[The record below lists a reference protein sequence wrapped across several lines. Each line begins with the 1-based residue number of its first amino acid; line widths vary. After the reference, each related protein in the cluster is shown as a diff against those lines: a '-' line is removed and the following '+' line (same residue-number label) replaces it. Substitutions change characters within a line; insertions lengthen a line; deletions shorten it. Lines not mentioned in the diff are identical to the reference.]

1 MPGGHGLAH
10 GAAHAN
16 TASASLKPEETV
28 ESRKQRK
35 KRERAAEQKYQDD
48 KLCSSSNI
56 AAMEKLCGCNTEGLL
71 LESALKEARALGD
84 LATFVL
90 FQRKKQPP
98 DVRAQMPGWD
108 PVACKVETL
117 DNYAEAFAGLRRE
130 EISLAKKRTIHKGV
144 SLRKALRGPGPPKI
158 TPMDIAKIHAR
169 SAGLTV
175 PEWLEERKKRDENYA
190 HEFEAAS
197 AELVADRLGDEAAD
211 DGRKKRRRVR
221 KMERRLASMALVEC
235 VYVAQLAGGTH
246 FQLGNPLKQVM
257 SDLWWAPAST
267 TENYA
272 FLRSENITHVVNV
285 SERYPNHFPDDFV
298 YCRVRVNNDNDDAQD
313 TLYEE
318 YEMACRFIRQALDC
332 GGRVVV
338 SCPSGLDASA
348 TCLMAFLIYD
358 QGVPLTAGY
367 KILKVFEPEIGLS
380 RQHALFLTL
389 FEMDTMRRTSVSRN
403 HRYLASPLF
412 KLFHKFCPYA
422 PVMSVGIYFALGY
435 LQLPEPRYLAFG
447 RPKFFADLHPELKQK
462 AEKPKGGVPPGSL
475 KVEVKYCGP
484 VTLLVCLF
492 VPCGTLACCFPCDK
506 KAVYQA
512 PDGQRYDR
520 KGRKAVAHPVAR
532 ALRAA
537 GRGGAYAWDRVRYAY
552 AATAAGAH
560 FAYDAVDAVRRG
572 GKLRPKPSHYLK
584 EYYDRAD
591 AKAAEEPRVRLSL
604 ARDDQKLHVYGAGD
618 APAAG
623 PGRRPSLAP
632 LDRASSIQVQGAPG
646 GLDKKPLAPIKR
658 RSTVKVKKATSMR
671 WDEATATSDG
681 TEKSGNF
688 GARKESIHWRRQAK
702 QNEEYVDEASA
713 S

>member
-84 LATFVL
+84 LATFV
-90 FQRKKQPP
+90 
-98 DVRAQMPGWD
+98 
-108 PVACKVETL
+108 ETL

-144 SLRKALRGPGPPKI
+144 SLRKAPAPGPPKI
-158 TPMDIAKIHAR
+158 TPMDIAKIHAVR
-169 SAGLTV
+169 GPDRPPA
-175 PEWLEERKKRDENYA
+175 E
-190 HEFEAAS
+190 AS

-358 QGVPLTAGY
+358 QGVP
-367 KILKVFEPEIGLS
+367 
-380 RQHALFLTL
+380 
-389 FEMDTMRRTSVSRN
+389 
-403 HRYLASPLF
+403 
-412 KLFHKFCPYA
+412 
-422 PVMSVGIYFALGY
+422 
-435 LQLPEPRYLAFG
+435 
-447 RPKFFADLHPELKQK
+447 
-462 AEKPKGGVPPGSL
+462 
-475 KVEVKYCGP
+475 
-484 VTLLVCLF
+484 
-492 VPCGTLACCFPCDK
+492 
-506 KAVYQA
+506 
-512 PDGQRYDR
+512 
-520 KGRKAVAHPVAR
+520 
-532 ALRAA
+532 
-537 GRGGAYAWDRVRYAY
+537 
-552 AATAAGAH
+552 
-560 FAYDAVDAVRRG
+560 
-572 GKLRPKPSHYLK
+572 
-584 EYYDRAD
+584 
-591 AKAAEEPRVRLSL
+591 
-604 ARDDQKLHVYGAGD
+604 
-618 APAAG
+618 
-623 PGRRPSLAP
+623 
-632 LDRASSIQVQGAPG
+632 
-646 GLDKKPLAPIKR
+646 
-658 RSTVKVKKATSMR
+658 
-671 WDEATATSDG
+671 
-681 TEKSGNF
+681 
-688 GARKESIHWRRQAK
+688 
-702 QNEEYVDEASA
+702 
-713 S
+713 

>member
-1 MPGGHGLAH
+1 M
-10 GAAHAN
+10 
-16 TASASLKPEETV
+16 
-28 ESRKQRK
+28 
-35 KRERAAEQKYQDD
+35 
-48 KLCSSSNI
+48 
-56 AAMEKLCGCNTEGLL
+56 
-71 LESALKEARALGD
+71 
-84 LATFVL
+84 
-90 FQRKKQPP
+90 
-98 DVRAQMPGWD
+98 
-108 PVACKVETL
+108 
-117 DNYAEAFAGLRRE
+117 
-130 EISLAKKRTIHKGV
+130 
-144 SLRKALRGPGPPKI
+144 
-158 TPMDIAKIHAR
+158 
-169 SAGLTV
+169 
-175 PEWLEERKKRDENYA
+175 
-190 HEFEAAS
+190 
-197 AELVADRLGDEAAD
+197 
-211 DGRKKRRRVR
+211 
-221 KMERRLASMALVEC
+221 
-235 VYVAQLAGGTH
+235 
-246 FQLGNPLKQVM
+246 
-257 SDLWWAPAST
+257 
-267 TENYA
+267 
-272 FLRSENITHVVNV
+272 
-285 SERYPNHFPDDFV
+285 
-298 YCRVRVNNDNDDAQD
+298 
-313 TLYEE
+313 
-318 YEMACRFIRQALDC
+318 
-332 GGRVVV
+332 
-338 SCPSGLDASA
+338 
-348 TCLMAFLIYD
+348 
-358 QGVPLTAGY
+358 
-367 KILKVFEPEIGLS
+367 S

-520 KGRKAVAHPVAR
+520 EGRKAVAHPVAR

-537 GRGGAYAWDRVRYAY
+537 GRGGAYAWDRLRYAY

-584 EYYDRAD
+584 EHYDRAD

-632 LDRASSIQVQGAPG
+632 LDRAGSIQVQGAPG

-671 WDEATATSDG
+671 WDEATETSDG